1 VGDNLALITV
11 TDANWGDSI
20 YLRLF
25 GMQELTL
32 RDPKIDKFDFRILL
46 KQAKACRQR
55 DEEIKFDTSGHTL
68 KSLCAFGTRKRHA

>member
-1 VGDNLALITV
+1 
-11 TDANWGDSI
+11 
-20 YLRLF
+20 
-25 GMQELTL
+25 MQELTL